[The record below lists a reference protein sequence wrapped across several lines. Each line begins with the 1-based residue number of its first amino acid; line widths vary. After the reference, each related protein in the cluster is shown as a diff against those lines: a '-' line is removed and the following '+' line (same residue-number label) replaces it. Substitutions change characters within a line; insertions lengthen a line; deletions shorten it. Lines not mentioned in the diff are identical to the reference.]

1 MELFLEITLKLKKIA
16 DRMGISINELNDIR
30 RRTLDNAKKMVS
42 EIKSTSGTVKKAADI
57 ALVSSEKTA

>member
-42 EIKSTSGTVKKAADI
+42 EIKSTSGTVKNAADI

>member
-1 MELFLEITLKLKKIA
+1 
-16 DRMGISINELNDIR
+16 MGISINELNDIR

-57 ALVSSEKTA
+57 ALLVSSNSTFI